1 MAAAEEAARLE
12 EERLRVEEEV
22 RVTALRLHCDCTGHS
37 HCRLTCLSLL
47 PTLGRGW
54 GIVVLGPTLT
64 ALDWMGTEW
73 LMGSVWSEGAHRS
86 VWRRRQPRQ

>member
-47 PTLGRGW
+47 PTLGRGLGYW
-54 GIVVLGPTLT
+54 GI
-64 ALDWMGTEW
+64 
-73 LMGSVWSEGAHRS
+73 GAHTHCTGLDGHG
-86 VWRRRQPRQ
+86 VADGVCLE